1 MSHRICFLLF
11 RAISKLPQDIDNLK
25 SSTTKSLKSAGLTH
39 RQTRLLRKDETLAP
53 VVKEAAGTVIAAC
66 TAVFNQSR
74 WNCSSLGELPHISP
88 ELRIGKDLSLV
99 PYLALTFCQIL
110 FRLLRD

>member
-1 MSHRICFLLF
+1 MKHNFFSSF
-11 RAISKLPQDIDNLK
+11 RAISKLSQDINNLK

-53 VVKEAAGTVIAAC
+53 VVKEAAGTVVAAC

-74 WNCSSLGELPHISP
+74 WNCSSLGKLPHISP
-88 ELRIGKDLSLV
+88 ELRIGKDLLSLD
-99 PYLALTFCQIL
+99 IL
-110 FRLLRD
+110 V